1 MKKMNLFKNK
11 LVLISQACPFCGGE
25 PRLSRCG
32 DQKEFW
38 IVQCS
43 ECYETPVQYDEAK
56 CTPEY
61 AVKIW
66 NERAAFAEYII
77 KKYKSVMGR
86 MTKFTSSEVSK

>member
-1 MKKMNLFKNK
+1 MNLFKNK
-11 LVLISQACPFCGGE
+11 PASISHACPFCGGE

-56 CTPEY
+56 LTPEY

-66 NERAAFAEYII
+66 NERAALAEYII
-77 KKYKSVMGR
+77 KKYNSVHACMI
-86 MTKFTSSEVSK
+86 KFTSSEVSK